1 MSTAAEFYD
10 VLRTPAFK
18 AVMREL
24 LQAGGWLLRTDLEAC
39 EALRGASILALDNA
53 LSDVV
58 MLGLVEWRQGAGYRL
73 VQPKLARD
81 AGRELAAHPE
91 LDRWFESRQ
100 REGQV
105 DVGAA
110 MRLPGGEVVMC
121 SMKVDAPAGA
131 DVQWAV
137 DVVSKC
143 MGGAH
148 V

>member
-1 MSTAAEFYD
+1 MNSAAEFYD
-10 VLRTPAFK
+10 ALRTPAFRS
-18 AVMREL
+18 VMREL
-24 LQAGGWLLRTDLEAC
+24 LKAGGWVLRADLEAC
-39 EALRGASILALDNA
+39 EALRGGSTLALDNA

-58 MLGLVEWRQGAGYRL
+58 MAGLVEWRQGAGYRL

-91 LDRWFESRQ
+91 LDRWFVSRQ
-100 REGQV
+100 RDGQV

-110 MRLPGGEVVMC
+110 MRLPDGEVVMC
-121 SMKVDAPAGA
+121 ALKVDTPAGA

-137 DVVSKC
+137 DAVSKC